1 MPRQSSSRSSHAF
14 FLIAPVV
21 ILLAFT
27 SACHSG
33 DSPTDPGRV
42 QTTTLAKGHS
52 ASIAGGVVLSFDRVV
67 SDSRCPTGVVCAWE
81 GEVTV
86 RMILTDAGGSTPFT
100 LSDHARSRDVNG
112 YTFTLI
118 AVRPHPTA
126 GATIPESAYEV
137 TVEVQRARA

>member
-1 MPRQSSSRSSHAF
+1 MLRHSRSPLVSI
-14 FLIAPVV
+14 LIPALV

-27 SACHSG
+27 SACHDG
-33 DSPTDPGRV
+33 NSPTDPTGV

-52 ASIAGGVVLSFDRVV
+52 ASVAGGVVLSFDRVV
-67 SDSRCPTGVVCAWE
+67 SDSRCPTGVACAWE

-86 RMILTDAGGSTPFT
+86 RLILTDGGGSTPFT
-100 LSDHARSRDVNG
+100 LSDHARSREVNG

-126 GATIPESAYEV
+126 GSTIPESAYEV
-137 TVEVQRARA
+137 TVEVQRARS